1 MLFTF
6 EVAFS
11 VPIEINIDAYF
22 VAFYD
27 DQPHSSSSLLS
38 KIEILCPKPTSARI
52 HN

>member
-22 VAFYD
+22 VAFLFHGRLVL
-27 DQPHSSSSLLS
+27 QVRR
-38 KIEILCPKPTSARI
+38 T
-52 HN
+52 